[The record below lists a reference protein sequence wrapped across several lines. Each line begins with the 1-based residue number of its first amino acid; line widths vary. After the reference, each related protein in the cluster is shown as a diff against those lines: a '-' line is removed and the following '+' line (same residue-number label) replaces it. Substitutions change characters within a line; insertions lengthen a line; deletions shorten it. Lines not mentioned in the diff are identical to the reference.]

1 MSIHRSVVDS
11 RGHRMLL
18 RLLAHGSAHKAVSNV
33 TCRDRS
39 KWKERLLVLVL
50 LESVSTFRHLAS
62 VRLVCSR
69 AHEMSLVHPSLRCSH
84 VQEIVLSTTIL
95 EMSHARSQVWMHVWM
110 HATPSCFWSNS

>member
-1 MSIHRSVVDS
+1 MV
-11 RGHRMLL
+11 L

-62 VRLVCSR
+62 VRLVGVPVSYLVNAVFGLELARNRR
-69 AHEMSLVHPSLRCSH
+69 AAHRRC
-84 VQEIVLSTTIL
+84 VRPNPPGAPGEF
-95 EMSHARSQVWMHVWM
+95 
-110 HATPSCFWSNS
+110 TPAGALCVGGPKMGLPQNRQI